1 MAPPYASVTRSAL
14 EARALCLCALL
25 VGVLASASFSAERP
39 AQDSSRP
46 YVISKDV
53 NLVVVPVLVSD
64 KNGRF
69 VSGLDAS
76 NFSIFENGRP
86 QQITF
91 FRNEDIPVTAGL
103 VVDNSGSMAAW
114 RPQVIDGA
122 KAFVQLSN
130 QQDREFVVNFTNTI
144 TLGLPPNVPFTNN
157 VDMLGRALSGAPSGG
172 TTALYDAT
180 TVALQHLQ
188 ADDHQKRVLILIS
201 DGGDNASKHSFD
213 EVLRMAQAANV
224 IIYAVGLLDENSAD
238 QNPAVLKKL
247 AKQTGG
253 QAYFPASASD
263 VVDVCK
269 AIAADIRHQYTLGY
283 NPPNEAHSG
292 YQKIRVRV
300 TARGRGK
307 LTVRSRTGYFLVSKN
322 ADLESPEEQSLPLRC
337 YWTLSHVG
345 SGLNAFTEAASWVV
359 IGPRSF
365 S

>member
-1 MAPPYASVTRSAL
+1 MSSPRASVACSAL
-14 EARALCLCALL
+14 EACALCVCALL
-25 VGVLASASFSAERP
+25 AGVLASASFSTERP

-46 YVISKDV
+46 YVISKNV
-53 NLVVVPVLVSD
+53 NLVEVPVLVTD

-86 QQITF
+86 QQITLF
-91 FRNEDIPVTAGL
+91 HNEDIPVTAGL

-114 RPQVIDGA
+114 RPQVIKGA

-130 QQDREFVVNFTNTI
+130 QQDREFVVNFANTI
-144 TLGLPPNVPFTNN
+144 SLGLPSNVPFTND
-157 VDMLGRALSGAPSGG
+157 VDMLERALSAASLGG
-172 TTALYDAT
+172 MTALYDAT

-188 ADDHQKRVLILIS
+188 ADDHEKRVLILIS
-201 DGGDNASKHSFD
+201 DGGDNASKHNFD

-238 QNPAVLKKL
+238 QNPAVLRKL

-253 QAYFPASASD
+253 QAYFPPSASD
-263 VVDVCK
+263 VLDVCK

-283 NPPNEAHSG
+283 NPPNEAQTG
-292 YQKIRVRV
+292 YQKIRVSV

-307 LTVRSRTGYFLVSKN
+307 LSVRSRTGYFLISKT
-322 ADLESPEEQSLPLRC
+322 P
-337 YWTLSHVG
+337 
-345 SGLNAFTEAASWVV
+345 
-359 IGPRSF
+359 I
-365 S
+365 